1 MSWLDALL
9 GRIQSGGSE
18 LELQGAINFTDGVE
32 ATANP
37 NEGRIDV
44 RATPAVL
51 ALLPLASALR
61 IAGVTIIEG
70 TGSTVLSDAAF
81 TTIAGAF
88 TGSAKSDSTLTAS
101 ANQAAVTYSGTA
113 AARVLV
119 IASGGSQCTDANSLT
134 LGLYVGAVASGGVQ
148 SLDIAAGTYSGFCT
162 CGLVTVA
169 PGDVISLRATT
180 DTNGVEWGN
189 IGFSMIAIVVQD
201 SVA

>member
-18 LELQGAINFTDGVE
+18 IELQGALNFTDGVE

-44 RATPAVL
+44 RATPAML
-51 ALLPLASALR
+51 ALLPLANALR

-70 TGSTVLSDAAF
+70 AGSTNLNNATY

-88 TGSAKSDSTLTAS
+88 TGSVKSDAILTAS
-101 ANQAAVTYSGTA
+101 ANQAAVTYSGTT

-119 IASGGSQCTDANSLT
+119 IATFGSYCIDANQIVVHVAKNN
-134 LGLYVGAVASGGVQ
+134 VGAGGT
-148 SLDIAAGTYSGFCT
+148 IAVDAGGAYTSAAT
-162 CGLVTVA
+162 CAFIPVVT
-169 PGDVISLRATT
+169 GDVIAVRATT
-180 DTNGVEWGN
+180 DKAFGVTFEN
-189 IGFSMIAIVVQD
+189 QQFSMIAIAIQD